1 MDWSIRNSLVATAI
15 AGLLLIVLGWLV
27 PVWVIYLL
35 TIALAK
41 GLVVLGLVILLR
53 MGFVSFGQGL
63 YYCLGAY
70 VGGILAA
77 MLGITDAIFG
87 IVMAGLGAALLG
99 AILGIFLSAYR
110 GVFFAMFNLALS
122 MMLFGALL
130 KSPSLGGSDGISI
143 PDPSYFGYVPP
154 SEAKSFAVYV
164 FVVLVVSLLAAVT
177 HVYFRSTLGM
187 TSRAVRDNEIRVEYL
202 GASTRQ
208 IIVINY
214 AIACGLA
221 GVGGALVSMTSGHII
236 PELAYW
242 TTSGEFVFIAVL
254 SGPASIAT
262 AFVASVL
269 FEGVRLVAGQSFPH
283 AWQLILGTFLL
294 VSMFFMPNGI
304 GALLQ
309 RRRRTPEEEEN
320 REQAGAKPL
329 MGTASND

>member
-1 MDWSIRNSLVATAI
+1 
-15 AGLLLIVLGWLV
+15 
-27 PVWVIYLL
+27 
-35 TIALAK
+35 
-41 GLVVLGLVILLR
+41 
-53 MGFVSFGQGL
+53 
-63 YYCLGAY
+63 
-70 VGGILAA
+70 
-77 MLGITDAIFG
+77 
-87 IVMAGLGAALLG
+87 
-99 AILGIFLSAYR
+99 
-110 GVFFAMFNLALS
+110 
-122 MMLFGALL
+122 
-130 KSPSLGGSDGISI
+130 
-143 PDPSYFGYVPP
+143 
-154 SEAKSFAVYV
+154 
-164 FVVLVVSLLAAVT
+164 LVVSLLAAVT

-329 MGTASND
+329 VGAASND

>member
-1 MDWSIRNSLVATAI
+1 MDRSILSTLAAPSGTGVLLV
-15 AGLLLIVLGWLV
+15 LLGWLV
-27 PVWVIYLL
+27 PVWAIYLL

-77 MLGITDAIFG
+77 MVGITDAAFG
-87 IVMAGLGAALLG
+87 LAMAGLGSALLG

-143 PDPSYFGYVPP
+143 PDPSFFGYVPA

-164 FVVLVVSLLAAVT
+164 FVVLVVIALAAVA
-177 HVYFRSTLGM
+177 HIYFRSTLGM

-221 GVGGALVSMTSGHII
+221 GVGGALVAMTSGHII

-269 FEGVRLVAGQSFPH
+269 FEGVRLVAGQNFPH

-309 RRRRTPEEEEN
+309 RRRRSPEADRK
-320 REQAGAKPL
+320 REDPDTASL
-329 MGTASND
+329 MGAASND

>member
-1 MDWSIRNSLVATAI
+1 MHGSILSSLAALVTAGI
-15 AGLLLIVLGWLV
+15 LLILFGWFAPAWAV
-27 PVWVIYLL
+27 YLL

-77 MLGITDAIFG
+77 LVGITDAIFG

-143 PDPSYFGYVPP
+143 PDPSFFGYVPAA
-154 SEAKSFAVYV
+154 EAKSFAVYV
-164 FVVLVVSLLAAVT
+164 FVVLVVIALAAVA

-187 TSRAVRDNEIRVEYL
+187 TSRAVRDNEIRIEYL

-254 SGPASIAT
+254 SGPVSIAT

-269 FEGVRLVAGQSFPH
+269 FEGVRLVASQNFPH
-283 AWQLILGTFLL
+283 AWQLILGAFLL

-309 RRRRTPEEEEN
+309 RRRRAPEDEAEREEPGATPVM
-320 REQAGAKPL
+320 GA
-329 MGTASND
+329 ASND